1 MEFHMNIRPVFRALL
16 TTTLLALLGVS
27 SGCSSVRSTRKLDMQ
42 PFAEN
47 TITAIGEMRK
57 LETPPVWIRL
67 RPYFSHPS
75 IVETRAITKPLVE
88 LVRGVNS
95 YSLQVVA
102 LNESRIPDRSKVHE
116 LVRYLRGASQLA
128 LLQEADSAEVR
139 LTPERLEQI
148 LKDIDKRET
157 LMEALQAADPIVN
170 AVLARGFEL
179 SDAVDASIMN
189 STAAIEA
196 EVLSLHRDL
205 LEDRANLVKLQE
217 QTARAQV
224 FAQRL
229 AFGDEEA
236 AAQLRS
242 MIPTMAE
249 LLPEGRKPSRKEQQ
263 AVIDDLASQA
273 AKVKTA
279 LDQIDPQ
286 YQVYR
291 ESILELDTLR
301 AGKIENAK
309 LARSVLM
316 VWSRS
321 HKSLARGVE
330 VPPMFDLAGIIS
342 SSAKTAAT
350 TVTKGVMPF

>member
-1 MEFHMNIRPVFRALL
+1 MKPTLASRALL
-16 TTTLLALLGVS
+16 TTLLALAGAS
-27 SGCSSVRSTRKLDMQ
+27 SGCSTVSHTRKLDMQ

-47 TITAIGEMRK
+47 TVTAIGEMRK
-57 LETPPVWIRL
+57 LETPPIWIRL
-67 RPYFSHPS
+67 RPFFSHPS

-102 LNESRIPDRSKVHE
+102 LNESRISEKNKVRE

-128 LLQEADSAEVR
+128 LLEEADSAEVR
-139 LTPERLEQI
+139 LTSERREQI
-148 LKDIDKRET
+148 FKEIEKRES
-157 LMEALQAADPIVN
+157 LMDALQAADPIVN

-179 SDAVDASIMN
+179 SDAVDASIMR
-189 STAAIEA
+189 SSAAIEA
-196 EVLSLHRDL
+196 EVQGEYRDV
-205 LEDRANLVKLQE
+205 LEDRVNLMKLQE

-224 FAQRL
+224 LAQRL
-229 AFGDEEA
+229 AFGDEA
-236 AAQLRS
+236 AAGELRTTV
-242 MIPTMAE
+242 PFLAE
-249 LLPEGRKPSRKEQQ
+249 LLPVGQKPGRKEQQ
-263 AVIDDLASQA
+263 AVLEDLSAKA
-273 AKVKTA
+273 AKIKTA
-279 LDQIDPQ
+279 LEQIDPQ
-286 YQVYR
+286 YQAYR

-301 AGKIENAK
+301 AGKVENAK

-342 SSAKTAAT
+342 ASAKTAAT
-350 TVTKGVMPF
+350 TVTRGAVPF